1 MKQEQ
6 LKKSSFLS
14 HLEQLRWHLV
24 YSFLAIIL
32 FTIISFINIKV
43 IFDNFIFAFLNPKF
57 PTYEFLCSISKSL
70 CLNPLTLQF
79 QNIDL
84 AGQFN
89 MSLLVAFSFGLIFS
103 FPYILFE
110 FWLFIKPGMYK
121 SERKYARYLIFS
133 SLVLFILGVLFGYY
147 IITPLSLNFLS
158 NFTVLQ
164 IYRKHAFVI
173 VLILSSIITP
183 PDVLSQILIAFPLM
197 ILYEISIIV
206 VHYVHKKNKI

>member
-1 MKQEQ
+1 MAFS
-6 LKKSSFLS
+6 LLF
-14 HLEQLRWHLV
+14 
-24 YSFLAIIL
+24 FAIIL

-121 SERKYARYLIFS
+121 SERKYARYLIFFFS
-133 SLVLFILGVLFGYY
+133 SFIYSRCFIWLLYHYSVIFK
-147 IITPLSLNFLS
+147 LSF
-158 NFTVLQ
+158 Q
-164 IYRKHAFVI
+164 
-173 VLILSSIITP
+173 
-183 PDVLSQILIAFPLM
+183 
-197 ILYEISIIV
+197 LYC
-206 VHYVHKKNKI
+206 